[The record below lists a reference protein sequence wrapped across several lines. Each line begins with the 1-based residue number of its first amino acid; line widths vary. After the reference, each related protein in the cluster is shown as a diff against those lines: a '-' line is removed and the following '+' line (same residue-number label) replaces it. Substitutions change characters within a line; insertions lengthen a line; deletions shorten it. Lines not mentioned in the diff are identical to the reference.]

1 MRLEI
6 RACKKEDLESLR
18 QISILTYVETFGA
31 DNTPENM
38 RLYLEKSFSVEKMG
52 KELSNPGSWF
62 YFALVD
68 GEVAGYL
75 KLNGDGAQSD
85 IHDPESLEVER
96 IYIAKAYH
104 GQSIGKA
111 FLDRAME
118 VAGRLGKKYVWL
130 GVWEENHRALRFY
143 ERYGFRIIG
152 KHSFFL
158 GDDEQTDFI
167 MRKDLVDSKES

>member
-6 RACKKEDLESLR
+6 RACKKEDLEALR
-18 QISILTYVETFGA
+18 QICILTYVETFGA

-38 RLYLEKSFSVEKMG
+38 KLYLEKSFNREKMEE
-52 KELSNPGSWF
+52 ELSNPGSWF

-96 IYIAKAYH
+96 IYIAKAFH
-104 GQSIGKA
+104 GRSIGKA

-118 VAGRLGKKYVWL
+118 VAEKLGKKYVWL
-130 GVWEENHRALRFY
+130 GVWEENHKALRFY
-143 ERYGFRIIG
+143 ERYGFRIVG

-158 GDDEQTDFI
+158 GEDEQSDFI
-167 MRKDLVDSKES
+167 MRKDIGNVQEG

>member
-1 MRLEI
+1 MGLEI
-6 RACKKEDLESLR
+6 RECRIEDLEALR

-38 RLYLEKSFSVEKMG
+38 RLYLERAFNKEKMEE
-52 KELSNPGSWF
+52 ELSNPGSYF

-96 IYIAKAYH
+96 IYIAKAFH
-104 GQSIGKA
+104 GQAIGKE

-118 VAGRLGKKYVWL
+118 VAGRLEKRYIWL
-130 GVWEENHRALRFY
+130 GVWQENHKALRFY

-158 GDDEQTDFI
+158 GEDEQSDFI
-167 MRKDLVDSKES
+167 MRTDLEERTER

>member
-1 MRLEI
+1 MTLEI
-6 RACKKEDLESLR
+6 RECKKEDLEALR

-38 RLYLEKSFSVEKMG
+38 KLYLENAFNREKMEE
-52 KELSNPGSWF
+52 ELSNPGSWF
-62 YFALVD
+62 YFALVN

-96 IYIAKAYH
+96 IYIAKAFH
-104 GQSIGKA
+104 GQAIGKS

-118 VAGRLGKKYVWL
+118 VAERLGKKYVWL
-130 GVWEENHRALRFY
+130 GVWEENHKALRFY
-143 ERYGFRIIG
+143 ERYGFRIVG

-158 GDDEQTDFI
+158 GEDEQSDFI
-167 MRKDLVDSKES
+167 MRKDIENMQEG